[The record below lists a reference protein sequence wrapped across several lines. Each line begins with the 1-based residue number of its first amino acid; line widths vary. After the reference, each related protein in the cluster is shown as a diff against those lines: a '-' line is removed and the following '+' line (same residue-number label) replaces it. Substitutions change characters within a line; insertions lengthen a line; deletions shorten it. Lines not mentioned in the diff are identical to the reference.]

1 MKFDN
6 LIQCTRCG
14 GDACYIQ
21 EITPEIKIELCY
33 GCGFQSNSLMKQG
46 TEFFK
51 EQIEV
56 LPDLYKALMDEEENG
71 KVWMPTTINV
81 EDKGMVFAD
90 GSGRE
95 QWAWVGVKSIPV
107 LEDEKE
113 KYKGAKYRPDMST
126 IKHFVEKD
134 FIEALSYI
142 GILPQ

>member
-33 GCGFQSNSLMKQG
+33 GCGFQSNSLMKPG

-90 GSGRE
+90 GSSRE
-95 QWAWVGVKSIPV
+95 QWAWAGVKSIPV

>member
-14 GDACYIQ
+14 GDACYMQ

-33 GCGFQSNSLMKQG
+33 GCGFQSNSLMKQN

-51 EQIEV
+51 EQMEV

-90 GSGRE
+90 GSSRD
-95 QWAWVGVKSIPV
+95 QWAWAGVKSIPV
-107 LEDEKE
+107 LEDEKG
-113 KYKGAKYRPDMST
+113 KYKGAKYRPDMTT